1 METCALSYP
10 RVASRKEVAPAA
22 FAGEGQDCL
31 GKNGGMIPSMPS
43 SSRRQFLQQSLALA
57 ATFPAVAA
65 RLAAESLPDAPRSAA
80 HSPVVAIVGC
90 ASYSDAD
97 VRAALQS
104 SFDIIGGLKTMVV
117 GKTVTI
123 KVNLT
128 GQDFSPF
135 LDLPVGETYMTHF
148 ATAYHAAA
156 LIFAAGARR
165 VRFVESTGQ
174 RKPLESTLTEAGWN
188 VNALSALG
196 TTTFENTRNRGS
208 FDSYAHLEV
217 PGGLMFSSFDV
228 NRAYADTDV
237 VVSLA
242 KLKQHKT
249 AGVTL
254 TMKNMF
260 GMTPNSMFGGK
271 AGDEDAT
278 SGRGAIHDPRRY
290 VDPELPGQRPEFQS
304 TEAGVRVPCT
314 VADIC
319 AARPVNLAI
328 IDGIS
333 SITGAESRYFMG
345 PTMRVVRPG
354 VLIVGRNPV
363 SVDAVG
369 TAVMGFDPRANHADV
384 FARCDNHLLL
394 AERNGLGN
402 ADLRRIDIRGLTLDA
417 ARHPYA

>member
-1 METCALSYP
+1 
-10 RVASRKEVAPAA
+10 
-22 FAGEGQDCL
+22 
-31 GKNGGMIPSMPS
+31 MPS
-43 SSRRQFLQQSLALA
+43 SSRRRFLQQSLALA
-57 ATFPAVAA
+57 ATFRAA
-65 RLAAESLPDAPRSAA
+65 APRLSAESLPDAPGSAA
-80 HSPVVAIVGC
+80 HTPVVALVRCG
-90 ASYSDAD
+90 SYGDAD

-104 SFDIIGGLKTMVV
+104 SFAFIGGLKPLVA

-135 LDLPVGETYMTHF
+135 LALPVGETYMTHF

-174 RKPLESTLTEAGWN
+174 RTPLESTLVAAGWD
-188 VNALSALG
+188 VNALGALG
-196 TTTFENTRNRGS
+196 ATTFENTRNRGS
-208 FDSYAHLEV
+208 FDSYARLEV
-217 PGGLMFSSFDV
+217 PGGLMFSSFEV

-237 VVSLA
+237 LVSLA

-260 GMTPNSMFGGK
+260 GMTPNSMYGGK

-278 SGRGAIHDPRRY
+278 AGRGPIHDPRRY
-290 VDPELPGQRPEFQS
+290 VDLELPGQRPEFQS
-304 TEAGVRVPCT
+304 TEAGVRVPST
-314 VADIC
+314 VADLC

-333 SITGAESRYFMG
+333 SITNAESRYFQG
-345 PTMRVVRPG
+345 PSMRVVRPG

-369 TAVMGFDPRANHADV
+369 PAVMGFNPRASHADV
-384 FARCDNHLLL
+384 FSRCDNHLLL
-394 AERNGLGN
+394 AERKGLGT